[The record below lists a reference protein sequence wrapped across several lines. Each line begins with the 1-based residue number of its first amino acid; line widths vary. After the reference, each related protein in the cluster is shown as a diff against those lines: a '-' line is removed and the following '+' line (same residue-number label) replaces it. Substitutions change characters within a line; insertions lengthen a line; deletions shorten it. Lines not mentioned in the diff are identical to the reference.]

1 MSYPPHGHPP
11 SPWPWPHQQAD
22 LTMTLG
28 RLLERSE
35 ATIDRLDMIDQRL
48 AAGDA
53 RMDKLAQDLSGLPV
67 ALHPIPPPTPPWTWQ
82 DLKLTIAATI
92 FVLLVLLGKVELAQ
106 QVLGVLAGK

>member
-1 MSYPPHGHPP
+1 MSYPPPGHQP
-11 SPWPWPHQQAD
+11 SPWPWPHQPPD
-22 LTMTLG
+22 LSMTLG

-48 AAGDA
+48 AAGDV
-53 RMDKLAQDLSGLPV
+53 RMDKLAQDLSRLP
-67 ALHPIPPPTPPWTWQ
+67 AASPPVPPSTPPWTYQ

-106 QVLGVLAGK
+106 QVLGALAGK